1 MKPARDTAVA
11 ALATPLA
18 RAGEEPY
25 YHVVSDEAEVFAAIA
40 GAHEF
45 AIERLGGAAHRRG
58 RA

>member
-25 YHVVSDEAEVFAAIA
+25 YHVVGDEAEVFAAA
-40 GAHEF
+40 AQS
-45 AIERLGGAAHRRG
+45 RLPVMLKGPTGCG
-58 RA
+58 